1 VLVITASDLDEYVLG
16 GIRRGAGG
24 LLLKDQGADG
34 PAEAVRIVASG
45 EATIPPATVKSH
57 VSSILE
63 NLRLTGRLQ
72 IAVWAHDHNTPRS

>member
-34 PAEAVRIVASG
+34 LAEAVRIV

-57 VSSILE
+57 VSSILA